1 MKNASV
7 NLIDFNRLENE
18 TTFKWIE
25 FEFWIVVNWMWLA
38 NDFCLI
44 RESNPL
50 FINRNFIH

>member
-25 FEFWIVVNWMWLA
+25 FEFWIVVNWMCLP